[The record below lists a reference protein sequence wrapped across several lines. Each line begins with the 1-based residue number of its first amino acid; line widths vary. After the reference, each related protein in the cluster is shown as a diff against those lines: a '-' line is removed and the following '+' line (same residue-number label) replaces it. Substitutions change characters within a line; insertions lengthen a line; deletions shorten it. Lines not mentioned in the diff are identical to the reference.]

1 MRSHLTRGVFQAI
14 VENRPYVHSQCSR
27 QLTLLLS
34 SRQPRR
40 CPFLI
45 TQSRTAFSL
54 PFLPRADNVTKSQ
67 LTDNGAKQMMELV
80 NALEQKTLPPPPFIL
95 AKAFMAFIQERG
107 ESMAVLTQNQVRFLL
122 QTFQHLV
129 NEYPYKGARGSVR
142 TVLGLESLENTMFVL
157 AQAGCEPDAV
167 ELLNKLAKAIY
178 IQISHRN
185 ERAESPHLEPTPVI
199 LRSYVS
205 ILASTGSPLEA
216 LNIVETYWETVLSP
230 EGIIP
235 WLDIISGLAKEG
247 KESEIPVVMGKMDRC
262 GVVLDPNS
270 HEEMVKLLAA
280 ENNVDALRKLFELEL
295 PNGLQPTATST
306 AFAIA
311 TAVRNS
317 MVDWASQLSE
327 SFPAY
332 PTPESRDAMLLLAAA
347 KSEGAENIQKILD
360 SMSARNPE
368 IKTSMT
374 IATFNPL
381 LEHANMTN
389 RLDLVDEYAE
399 LARKW
404 GLQADAQTYMLMMD
418 SKLREGD
425 LDGAIALFANVDP
438 EGLAEQT
445 DVVMLNR
452 ILRQLCSTQ
461 YVDVDYDTILSF
473 VDRLIEARGRFEAET
488 LGALCQVLLSRHEL
502 ESISG
507 LLRPVIDQYNADELS
522 TISES
527 FVKYI
532 SDQNQSTEDAWEA
545 YELLNMAFPNT
556 SVRIRTDIMTQFF
569 ERGRSDLACLVFGHM
584 RQKERG
590 PRRPTSHTYAMCL
603 QGISRAADSQGLHL
617 VHNMLK
623 LDLEVGLTTKVL
635 NGLML
640 AYAACGMPEKA
651 MGFFREILHS
661 EEGPSEQT
669 LMIFFRV
676 CETYHS
682 GVEEATKMLDKLK
695 SLDVRIDRGIYNAYI
710 GALAGHCQVEK
721 ATEAIQAMESKI
733 GAGPSTQTLG
743 TLYNAIP
750 FQYWKDQVE
759 EWAQA
764 TYPGLWE
771 ELEQRGR
778 HEDEEGLKSFDI
790 NRNIDV

>member
-1 MRSHLTRGVFQAI
+1 
-14 VENRPYVHSQCSR
+14 
-27 QLTLLLS
+27 
-34 SRQPRR
+34 
-40 CPFLI
+40 
-45 TQSRTAFSL
+45 
-54 PFLPRADNVTKSQ
+54 
-67 LTDNGAKQMMELV
+67 MELV
-80 NALEQKTLPPPPFIL
+80 NALEQQTLPPPPFIL

-107 ESMAVLTQNQVRFLL
+107 ESMAVLTQNQ
-122 QTFQHLV
+122 TFQYLV

-185 ERAESPHLEPTPVI
+185 ERAESPHLEPTPVV

-230 EGIIP
+230 EGILP

-327 SFPAY
+327 TFPAY

-389 RLDLVDEYAE
+389 RRDLVDEYAE

-425 LDGAIALFANVDP
+425 LDGAIALFENVDP
-438 EGLAEQT
+438 EGLGRA
-445 DVVMLNR
+445 NR
-452 ILRQLCSTQ
+452 W
-461 YVDVDYDTILSF
+461 LS
-473 VDRLIEARGRFEAET
+473 
-488 LGALCQVLLSRHEL
+488 LL
-502 ESISG
+502 
-507 LLRPVIDQYNADELS
+507 
-522 TISES
+522 
-527 FVKYI
+527 K
-532 SDQNQSTEDAWEA
+532 
-545 YELLNMAFPNT
+545 
-556 SVRIRTDIMTQFF
+556 
-569 ERGRSDLACLVFGHM
+569 
-584 RQKERG
+584 
-590 PRRPTSHTYAMCL
+590 
-603 QGISRAADSQGLHL
+603 
-617 VHNMLK
+617 
-623 LDLEVGLTTKVL
+623 
-635 NGLML
+635 
-640 AYAACGMPEKA
+640 
-651 MGFFREILHS
+651 
-661 EEGPSEQT
+661 
-669 LMIFFRV
+669 
-676 CETYHS
+676 
-682 GVEEATKMLDKLK
+682 
-695 SLDVRIDRGIYNAYI
+695 
-710 GALAGHCQVEK
+710 
-721 ATEAIQAMESKI
+721 
-733 GAGPSTQTLG
+733 
-743 TLYNAIP
+743 
-750 FQYWKDQVE
+750 
-759 EWAQA
+759 
-764 TYPGLWE
+764 
-771 ELEQRGR
+771 
-778 HEDEEGLKSFDI
+778 
-790 NRNIDV
+790 